1 MAGDVLLRPP
11 AIVALMEPAERDAGV
26 LQRPEPRQS
35 LEFGEVPGAELDDIV
50 KAALGDDQAAVH
62 IDFTEA

>member
-26 LQRPEPRQS
+26 IERPDPWQS
-35 LEFGEVPGAELDDIV
+35 LEFGEVPGAQFEDIV
-50 KAALGDDQAAVH
+50 KDAW
-62 IDFTEA
+62 